1 MHFLDFITKV
11 IYYDTFLNVIYENML
26 KQLQRVYSAHSYK
39 KNLINNNIIDP
50 QRVSLLKTYH
60 KGNSLLQTWIV
71 LNKIMELR
79 YKIKNKILNNRNSLL
94 EFQN

>member
-1 MHFLDFITKV
+1 MHLLDFITKV

-26 KQLQRVYSAHSYK
+26 KQLQHVYNPQSY

-60 KGNSLLQTWIV
+60 KGNPLFQKWIV
-71 LNKIMELR
+71 LDKIMKLK
-79 YKIKNKILNNRNSLL
+79 YKIKNKILNNRNFLL